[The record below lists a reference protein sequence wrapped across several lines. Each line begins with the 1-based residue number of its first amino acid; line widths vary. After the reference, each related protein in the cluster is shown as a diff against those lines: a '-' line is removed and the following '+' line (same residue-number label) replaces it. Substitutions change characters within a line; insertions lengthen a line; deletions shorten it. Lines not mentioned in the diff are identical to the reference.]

1 MKLLVITIAI
11 ILLIQASLIFGQEFE
26 TTTFGQGGQSNNAQ
40 YNHISKNISGITC
53 DKTEHLV
60 YHNHTMLMLKNNN
73 QNITIPAG
81 IGIIPN
87 DCIFW
92 LHTHDD
98 SGIIHIESPSQTS
111 FTLGQFLQVWDNFD
125 NSSVIKELLKNNTND
140 TISVLF
146 ANGSNVNTAANAKD
160 ITLQNNAIISINLSN
175 QTTQ

>member
-1 MKLLVITIAI
+1 MTLLVITIS
-11 ILLIQASLIFGQEFE
+11 ILFLIQAFLIFGQEFA
-26 TTTFGQGGQSNNAQ
+26 TSIFGQSHPPNDIQ
-40 YNHISKNISGITC
+40 YNNISKYISGITC

-87 DCIFW
+87 NCIFW

-111 FTLGQFLQVWDNFD
+111 FTLGQFLQVWNNFD
-125 NSSVIKELLKNNTND
+125 NSSIPEELLKNEINNN
-140 TISVLF
+140 ISILF
-146 ANGSNVNTAANAKD
+146 ANGSNIHSAENAKD
-160 ITLQNNAIISINLSN
+160 ITLQNNAIISINLTN
-175 QTTQ
+175 QTTK